1 MYNFTYTMSDKEL
14 SQKDILLQ
22 MMTDV
27 RETRKE
33 IVDQRLLLT
42 KHIEA
47 SVGRDEL
54 IREIKQDV
62 EKIEIRVGK
71 LENFKVKLIAIWSA
85 ISVVIYF
92 FIDLFIKKFLH

>member
-1 MYNFTYTMSDKEL
+1 MSNENFT
-14 SQKDILLQ
+14 QKDILLQ

-47 SVGRDEL
+47 SASRDEL
-54 IREIKQDV
+54 IRQIKTDV
-62 EKIEIRVGK
+62 EKIELRVGK
-71 LENFKVKLIAIWSA
+71 LENFKLRVVAIWSA
-85 ISVVIYF
+85 ISMAFYF
-92 FIDLFIKKFLH
+92 GIDFLIKRFL

>member
-1 MYNFTYTMSDKEL
+1 MSEKEI

-54 IREIKQDV
+54 IREIKTDV

-71 LENFKVKLIAIWSA
+71 LESFKLRIVATWSV
-85 ISVVIYF
+85 ISVFIYLA
-92 FIDLFIKKFLH
+92 IDIFVKKIFN